1 MSDKPGE
8 TRIITLYQLSSNILA
23 PNDNNSG
30 KGMSKMSL
38 VSENLPGYSFTY
50 ASEEQ
55 SYRRNNLM
63 QHYLLKIG
71 KALMPILHLVDARH
85 GLKPADFIFLENLQD
100 ALRE

>member
-23 PNDNNSG
+23 PNDNNCG

-55 SYRRNNLM
+55 SYRWNNLM

-71 KALMPILHLVDARH
+71 KALKLIIPFVDARH
-85 GLKPADFIFLENLQD
+85 RLKPADFTFIENLQY
-100 ALRE
+100 ALKE